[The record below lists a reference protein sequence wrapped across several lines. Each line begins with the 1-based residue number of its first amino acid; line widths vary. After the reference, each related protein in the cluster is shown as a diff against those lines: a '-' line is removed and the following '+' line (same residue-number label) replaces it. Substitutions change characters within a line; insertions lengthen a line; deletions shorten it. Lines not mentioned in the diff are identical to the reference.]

1 MHLQFWQTV
10 QAALCDKK
18 KQKKGVNKM
27 TEQIKSMKINRKKT
41 QTKVM
46 LKDQAG

>member
-1 MHLQFWQTV
+1 M
-10 QAALCDKK
+10 KEK
-18 KQKKGVNKM
+18 EGVNKM